1 MSATSD
7 FYLARAAES
16 ALHAETTQL
25 SNVRDRWLRAET
37 AWRAMADKVVKS
49 ETERAELARVKALR
63 VDL

>member
-16 ALHAETTQL
+16 ALQAETTKL

-49 ETERAELARVKALR
+49 ETERAELAREKALR
-63 VDL
+63 IDL

>member
-16 ALHAETTQL
+16 ALQAETTKL

-49 ETERAELARVKALR
+49 ETERAELAREKALR